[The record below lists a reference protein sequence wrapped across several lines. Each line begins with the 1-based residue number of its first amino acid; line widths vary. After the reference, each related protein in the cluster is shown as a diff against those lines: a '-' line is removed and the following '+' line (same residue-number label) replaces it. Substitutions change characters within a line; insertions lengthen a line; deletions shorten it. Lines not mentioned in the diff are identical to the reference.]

1 VVLLQL
7 GQHGYT
13 LPQRDP
19 DLGTS
24 MSLNFAFCLTV
35 VVLFARSYSAERQR
49 ALEQIRAADRA
60 RAAFLAN
67 VSHEIRTPMNGV
79 LGMTQVLL
87 DGSLSAEQREQ
98 LLVIQ
103 RSGDALVALIN
114 DVLDSSKVEAGQLT
128 VSREGDFDLRALLE
142 DLAHLYEPMAKDK
155 GLALAVDVGGGV
167 VRGDGLRVRQVLGN
181 LLSNAV
187 KFTQSGSVRLLVER
201 DGAQVRFTVE
211 DTGAGIPPA
220 LRSRLFKPFQQGDDT
235 STKRYPGT
243 GLGLSLSLQLATLLG
258 GSLVLDEAYAA
269 GARFVFSVALP
280 VVEPRAP
287 AVAVASPTR
296 PAEGLAVLVV
306 DDNPVNLAV
315 ARALVS
321 KAGYVVQTATNG
333 RDALAAVQG
342 RAFAA
347 VLMDVM
353 MPEMDGL
360 EATRQ
365 IRALPGPEREVP
377 IIALTAS
384 AMPEELAACR
394 AAGMNEVLTKPVVA
408 AALTHALGAYARR
421 G

>member
-1 VVLLQL
+1 
-7 GQHGYT
+7 
-13 LPQRDP
+13 
-19 DLGTS
+19 
-24 MSLNFAFCLTV
+24 
-35 VVLFARSYSAERQR
+35 
-49 ALEQIRAADRA
+49 
-60 RAAFLAN
+60 
-67 VSHEIRTPMNGV
+67 MNGV

-87 DGSLSAEQREQ
+87 DGALTAEQREH

-142 DLAHLYEPMAKDK
+142 DLAHLYEPMAKEK
-155 GLALAVDVGGGV
+155 GLALAVDTGGGVGV

-187 KFTQSGSVRLLVER
+187 KFTQSGSVHLRVER
-201 DGAQVRFTVE
+201 EEAQVRFTVE

-220 LRSRLFKPFQQGDDT
+220 LRSRLFKPFAQGDDT
-235 STKRYPGT
+235 STKRYAGT

-258 GSLVLDEAYAA
+258 GTLLLDDGYTA

-280 VVEPRAP
+280 GVELPAQAP
-287 AVAVASPTR
+287 VVASP
-296 PAEGLAVLVV
+296 ASSASGLVVLVV

-321 KAGYVVQTATNG
+321 RAGYQVQTATNG
-333 RDALAAVQG
+333 RDALVAVQ
-342 RAFAA
+342 AQTFAA

-365 IRALPGPEREVP
+365 IRALDSPARDVP

-408 AALTHALGAYARR
+408 VALKHALDSHVR
-421 G
+421 GGKRA